1 MRIILSIIFA
11 MTLGAVAV
19 QAQTSEK
26 VTPTPTPAAT
36 PQTPKPVPTWLDRR
50 VRAEA
55 AGFNGNV
62 YLYAKNLDTGA
73 EYSLGG
79 DEAVRTASTIKVA
92 VMVEA
97 FARVAEGKAKWSD
110 ELVLSKAAR
119 YGGSGVLNELTDGL
133 RLSLRDAVTLMMEL
147 SDNTATN
154 LVLDYLTTD
163 AVNERMESLGL
174 KQTRIMRRV
183 GGGGESREGKVEV
196 NKRFGLGRTTPR
208 ELAGLLERLERGEI
222 VSPAVSKE
230 MIDLL
235 KREQGTN
242 GIWRGQWR
250 VQKATKSGALDALR
264 SNVGIIY
271 HPRGR
276 IVLAVTCD
284 DMPAPEWTPDNP
296 AHLLMSRLS
305 EIVIDGLGK

>member
-1 MRIILSIIFA
+1 MRVIPTVVLTLSVCA
-11 MTLGAVAV
+11 CAA
-19 QAQTSEK
+19 QAQTPNA
-26 VTPTPTPAAT
+26 PTPSPTQAAAA
-36 PQTPKPVPTWLDRR
+36 PRPVPSWLDRR

-73 EYSLGG
+73 EYSFGG
-79 DEAVRTASTIKVA
+79 DEPVRTASTIKVA

-110 ELVLSKAAR
+110 ELVLSRAAR

-133 RLSLRDAVTLMMEL
+133 RLSLRDAVTLMMQL

-154 LVLDYLTTD
+154 MVLDHVSTD

-183 GGGGESREGKVEV
+183 GGGGESREGKLEA

-208 ELAGLLERLERGEI
+208 ELASLLERMERGEV
-222 VSPAVSKE
+222 VSPAASKE

-264 SNVGIIY
+264 SNVGVIY

-276 IVLAVTCD
+276 IALAVTCD
-284 DMPAPEWTPDNP
+284 DMPQPEWTPDNP
-296 AHLLMSRLS
+296 AYLLMSRLS
-305 EIVIDGLGK
+305 ELVIDGLGK

>member
-1 MRIILSIIFA
+1 MRIVKAILLGLIICA
-11 MTLGAVAV
+11 ATR
-19 QAQTSEK
+19 AQT
-26 VTPTPTPAAT
+26 PNTPTPAAT
-36 PQTPKPVPTWLDRR
+36 PQTPKPVPAWLDRR
-50 VRAEA
+50 VRAEV
-55 AGFNGNV
+55 AGFNGSV

-73 EYSLGG
+73 EYSFGG
-79 DEAVRTASTIKVA
+79 DEPVRTASTIKVA

-97 FARVAEGKAKWSD
+97 FARVAEGKSKWSD
-110 ELVLSKAAR
+110 ELVLSKAVR

-154 LVLDYLTTD
+154 MVLDYLSTD

-174 KQTRIMRRV
+174 RQTRIMRKV
-183 GGGGESREGKVEV
+183 GGGGESREGKVES
-196 NKRFGLGRTTPR
+196 NKRFGLGRTTPH
-208 ELAGLLERLERGEI
+208 ELASLLERMERGEV

-250 VQKATKSGALDALR
+250 VSKATKSGALDALR

-276 IVLAVTCD
+276 IALAVTCD
-284 DMPAPEWTPDNP
+284 DMPQAEWTPDNP
-296 AHLLMSRLS
+296 AYLLMSRLS
-305 EIVIDGLGK
+305 ELIIDGLGK